1 MSTTQAA
8 RTTRG
13 PVKTIADL
21 LERLGDIPPNRVRM
35 HPPPGTATIDDFEK
49 ATAAKDRLCELVD
62 GVLVEK
68 AMSYRAACLA
78 LALGSLLLEFVRSR
92 NLGIVVGADGA
103 VRLMPKLVRVPD
115 VAYVSWA
122 RCPEGRVPAANV
134 PAIVPDL
141 AIEVLSPG
149 NTEKEM
155 ARKRREYFHA
165 GCRLVWIIDPDKRTA
180 AVYTNPKS
188 KTMLK
193 ETDTLTGGEVLP
205 GFELPLQSLFAELDR
220 QGTPS
225 NK

>member
-13 PVKTIADL
+13 SEKTIADL

-35 HPPPGTATIDDFEK
+35 HPPPGTATVDDFEK
-49 ATAAKDRLCELVD
+49 ATVAKDRLCELVD

-68 AMSYRAACLA
+68 AMSYRAALIATALLA
-78 LALGSLLLEFVRSR
+78 LLHNFVRNR
-92 NLGIVVGADGA
+92 NLGLVVGPDGA
-103 VRLMPKLVRVPD
+103 VRLLPKLVRAAD

-122 RCPEGRVPAANV
+122 RCPEGRVPKENV
-134 PAIVPDL
+134 PKIAPDL

-149 NTEKEM
+149 NTAKEM

-193 ETDTLTGGEVLP
+193 ETDLLNGGDVLP
-205 GFELPLQSLFAELDR
+205 GFELPLQTLFAELDR